1 MDELEA
7 LYRTKLPEF
16 RRVAAAVAGDRE
28 AGHDAV
34 QEAFAAAVRKRHAW
48 RRRGSLEAWVWRIV
62 VNKARDARRRRPPM
76 PERAAAVHVPDVPLD
91 GLSERQREIVFLHYY
106 AGLGLGYDEIGAA
119 LRISPGTVGA
129 TLSAA
134 RTTLRRKLEEVRT

>member
-1 MDELEA
+1 MLDELEL

-34 QEAFAAAVRKRHAW
+34 QEAFAAAVRKRHSW
-48 RRRGSLEAWVWRIV
+48 RRRASLEAWVWRIV
-62 VNKARDARRRRPPM
+62 VNKARDARRRRPPV
-76 PERAAAVHVPDVPLD
+76 PERTAAVHVPDVPLD
-91 GLSERQREIVFLHYY
+91 RLSRRQREIVFLHYY
-106 AGLGLGYDEIGAA
+106 ADLGYDEIAAA

-134 RTTLRRKLEEVRT
+134 RTTLRRELEEVRT